1 MLTRRAFL
9 VAGVSGVIGSA
20 CGLRYGTGKSSP
32 SLGTQKSED
41 DTAHLQLLLDQGGTI
56 SLERGRIY
64 RVSGQPG
71 AKAALF
77 IGSDTFLDLAGATL
91 ELAPNQRCPMITLRP
106 GRISNVR
113 IANGTIVGNGA
124 RQPTDLRPN
133 GISELAST
141 LHLIGCDGLELRN
154 LTMRDTYM
162 YAAYVVGND
171 GIVDNVDIM
180 NAIGGGI
187 HINGAGW
194 SIDKVRV
201 RNVSHFEPV
210 YTTGNP
216 FIVALRN
223 SEIGSIYC
231 ENYGFGV
238 KFQNGCENV
247 TVGSI
252 EAVGGSNNNDYL
264 VKIQGTN
271 SPGKNRPNRN
281 IKIGRIISR
290 NGPLS
295 GLYIYHSTDV
305 EIGSYHGEANGRSD
319 NALNIQNG
327 ADILIIDSDQ
337 IHFGE
342 LKAIDYPR
350 HALWLHRAGLVTA
363 ERVVMES
370 RISRENSPVV
380 IRDGRAVLAGVEHV
394 GPKGLTK

>member
-32 SLGTQKSED
+32 SLGAQGSED

-56 SLERGRIY
+56 SLERDRIY

-77 IGSDTFLDLAGATL
+77 IGSDTFLDLAGAIL
-91 ELAPNQRCPMITLRP
+91 ELAPNQRCAMIAHRP
-106 GRISNVR
+106 GSRVRNIR

-124 RQPTDLRPN
+124 RQPADFRRDI
-133 GISELAST
+133 GITPT
-141 LHLIGCDGLELRN
+141 LYLMDCDNLELRD
-154 LTMRDTYM
+154 LEMRDTYM
-162 YAAYVVGND
+162 YAVYAQGND
-171 GIVDNVDIM
+171 GVANNLTVTD
-180 NAIGGGI
+180 AIGGGI
-187 HINGAGW
+187 HLNGARW
-194 SIDKVRV
+194 RIDGIRV
-201 RNVSHFEPV
+201 RNVSYFEPV
-210 YTTGNP
+210 NCTGNP
-216 FIVALRN
+216 FIVSLRD
-223 SEIGSIYC
+223 SEIGRVYC
-231 ENYGFGV
+231 ENFGFGV
-238 KFQNGCENV
+238 KFQDGCENV

-264 VKIQGTN
+264 VKIQGKN
-271 SPGKNRPNRN
+271 DSGKNRPNRN
-281 IKIGRIISR
+281 IKIGRILSR

-319 NALNIQNG
+319 NALDIKNG

-350 HALWLHRAGLVTA
+350 HALWLHDQTGLVTA

-370 RISRENSPVV
+370 RISRENNPVV
-380 IRDGRAVLAGVEHV
+380 IRNGRAVLEGIEHV
-394 GPKGLTK
+394 TPKGPLK